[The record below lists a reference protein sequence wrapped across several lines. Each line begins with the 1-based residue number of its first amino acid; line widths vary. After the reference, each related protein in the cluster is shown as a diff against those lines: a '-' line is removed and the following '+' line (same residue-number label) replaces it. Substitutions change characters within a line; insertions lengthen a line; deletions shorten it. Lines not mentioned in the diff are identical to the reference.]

1 MESRK
6 RPLSEVDDS
15 VVNKK
20 RILIGVNGAPH
31 VNGSDEDEGFREKL
45 EVIFSLKSLFI
56 DMSSKY
62 LIRRR
67 IGRKLF
73 IVG

>member
-6 RPLSEVDDS
+6 RPLTEVDDS

-20 RILIGVNGAPH
+20 RILTGVNGAPH
-31 VNGSDEDEGFREKL
+31 VNGSDEDEDFREKL
-45 EVIFSLKSLFI
+45 EVIFSCC
-56 DMSSKY
+56 Y
-62 LIRRR
+62 LSTCTKHSIHRH
-67 IGRKLF
+67 IGRKPF